1 MTTVRKIVTSKIEG
15 DNANNNSSSEIRPR
29 GELGVY
35 ENTDNGNL
43 ELLMFDGVRQN
54 IRSKVLSKGIFYG
67 GNADS
72 GDGEG
77 LDTIKL
83 IPDAVLYRGND
94 EFEGDYGDHR
104 YLVIDPT
111 GPNHI
116 HIRAGGTI
124 DQSSAN
130 LILGGE
136 QNNVSVSD
144 DDKSVTI
151 TAENTL
157 GSKTWMFD
165 QAGHITFPDSTVQTT
180 AYPGN
185 NLNVWVQ
192 DFETAAGAPADV
204 PEMAASVEYLANGD
218 IVALINHDTIASG
231 RFNSV
236 ARFDSLGTKIWS
248 MAFQG
253 ATTTDG
259 WGMAVDNVNGFI
271 YVAGVADDTESETA
285 ILTKL
290 SQLDGNVVWSKKY
303 NVGDDNTNSVVDV
316 ASDGSPI
323 VVGYADN
330 GTDSQI
336 VTSKI
341 NASTGAITWSRALN
355 GQGGEQAYGMAVGP
369 TNEVVT
375 VGYMDQLG
383 LIDAAATLYTVPAS
397 NPNWTLGASATGGE
411 FTFSVDFTDGVPT
424 FTNIVDLVGGRTVD
438 GTLVTLNGSA
448 FGGVT
453 GVDDMVVKVGSLAAN
468 EYDDRMLVVK
478 YDSDGAIQW
487 QRAIQVDAGFNC
499 KGADADIDSEG
510 NIYVCGNYVYEGPQL
525 FDDDNAMIIIKFNS
539 LGVKQWTRKVVG
551 DCDDFA
557 NSIVVGPDD
566 CLYLSAITG
575 NNNTS
580 DYSMVIAKYNLDG
593 TVVWQRLLDNTTTW
607 TFSGGVWFG
616 PQGGGSNLAV
626 KSGYVAVGGGYGD
639 PGGTVS
645 HAIVAQFTSDGTVF
659 AAGDY
664 DFKAATFS
672 GLLDESASNIAVVNA
687 AKTDINYASAF
698 TITDF
703 DPDFDLTSDL
713 VGTLYTQGSI
723 GTINSIDNGQYSVGI
738 DNNGVVTMSTSR
750 GTLEFGA
757 LPEPGGTTH
766 FHVMKGTGQNSMDLY
781 FGDDFNY
788 VLQRSES
795 YQGSAAYGVEI
806 GANDND
812 GGAQHVWRFGTDGT
826 TTFPQNTIKNVDDT
840 SIKIGNPLVSGVV
853 VATVDELV
861 PPGGV
866 WRLFID
872 SNIYPALGT
881 TVHIGGTVTTAWG
894 TPITATIT
902 DIQEDTN
909 TDRWIILVA
918 QDITA
923 GFDDGPK
930 TVSFAESYKTWTF
943 GTDGTLTLPK
953 NSSVGEVTP
962 ATGAAANV
970 IVIQSASSILNTSFA
985 SLPPAPISN
994 YAVPGTDIVVNVTW
1008 NTNGEDYHAPA
1019 FVVVNGGSGH
1029 TGGGESGGGDV
1040 LTVPYADMGISGG
1053 GNWTWYVAD
1062 IASDVVLTAGLESW
1076 TLKGDGGLTFPDDT
1090 VQTTA
1095 YPGVTTVAK
1104 NGPVA
1109 EDVGKGEAATV
1120 TISPSNN
1127 INLNVGTVLGVVFG
1141 TGFTL
1146 DITVAANGDI
1156 SAVVTDSAVN
1166 LSVGDYGTVLGGGS
1180 LGGTMGVD
1188 DTTFT
1193 VATLTN
1199 VIAATA
1205 IDLTKTINKLS
1216 EGVYTL
1222 ADGVEGQIMYL
1233 VAQNGVVEANVSVLV
1248 ANSRNIGVG
1257 TLLPFRIYENSGEG
1271 YYSNIGGICTL
1282 IFTDGAWQQSGG
1294 AWD

>member
-1 MTTVRKIVTSKIEG
+1 MTTVRRITTNKIDG
-15 DNANNNSSSEIRPR
+15 DNANNNSPSEIRPR
-29 GELGVY
+29 GEVGIY

-83 IPDAVLYRGND
+83 IPDTVLYRGDDEEDGNYGND
-94 EFEGDYGDHR
+94 Q
-104 YLVIDPT
+104 YLIIDPT
-111 GPNHI
+111 GPDHI
-116 HIRAGGTI
+116 HIRAGGPM
-124 DQSSAN
+124 DQSTAV

-165 QAGHITFPDSTVQTT
+165 QAGHITFPDNTVQTT
-180 AYPGN
+180 AYTGN

-204 PEMAASVEYLANGD
+204 PGMAASVEYLANGD

-231 RFNSV
+231 SFNSV

-248 MAFQG
+248 MNFQG

-271 YVAGVADDTESETA
+271 YIAGVANDTETDTA

-323 VVGYADN
+323 VVGYTDN

-341 NASTGAITWSRALN
+341 EASTGAITWSRALN
-355 GQGGEQAYGMAVGP
+355 GQGSEQAYGMAVGP
-369 TNEVVT
+369 LNEVVT

-383 LIDAAATLYTVPAS
+383 LIDAAATLYTDPIS
-397 NPNWTLGASATGGE
+397 NVNWTINQTGVLAGALGFNVSFAA
-411 FTFSVDFTDGVPT
+411 GVPT
-424 FTNIVDLVGGRTVD
+424 FANISDTVGGRTVD
-438 GTLVTLNGSA
+438 GTVATILGSIL
-448 FGGVT
+448 GGVD
-453 GVDDMVVKVGSLAAN
+453 GVDDMVVKVGTLAAN
-468 EYDDRMLVVK
+468 DTDDRMLVVK

-487 QRAIQVDAGFNC
+487 QRAIQVDAGFAC
-499 KGADADIDSEG
+499 SGADADIDSAG
-510 NIYVCGNYVYEGPQL
+510 NIYVCGNYVYEGPEL

-539 LGVKQWTRKVVG
+539 AGVKQWTRKVVG
-551 DCDDFA
+551 DCEDFA
-557 NSIVVGPDD
+557 TSIVVGPDD

-575 NNNTS
+575 NNNSS

-607 TFSGGVWFG
+607 TFNGGTWFG

-626 KSGYVAVGGGYGD
+626 KPGYVAVGGGYGD
-639 PGGTVS
+639 PFGTVD
-645 HAIVAQFTSDGTVF
+645 HAIVAQFSDDGTVF
-659 AAGDY
+659 TAGDY

-672 GLLDESASNIAVVNA
+672 GTLDSSASNITVVNA
-687 AKTDINYASAF
+687 AKTDSNYASSF

-713 VGTLYTQGSI
+713 IGTLYTQGSI
-723 GTINSIDNGQYSVGI
+723 GTINSIDNGQYSVGV
-738 DNNGVVTMSTSR
+738 DVNGVVTMSTSR

-806 GANDND
+806 GANNNN
-812 GGAQHVWRFGTDGT
+812 GGAQQVWRFGTDGT
-826 TTFPQNTIKNVDDT
+826 TTFPENTIKNVANT

-861 PPGGV
+861 PPGDV

-902 DIQEDTN
+902 DIQQDNN

-923 GFDDGPK
+923 GFDAGPK

-943 GTDGTLTLPK
+943 G
-953 NSSVGEVTP
+953 
-962 ATGAAANV
+962 
-970 IVIQSASSILNTSFA
+970 
-985 SLPPAPISN
+985 
-994 YAVPGTDIVVNVTW
+994 
-1008 NTNGEDYHAPA
+1008 
-1019 FVVVNGGSGH
+1019 VNG
-1029 TGGGESGGGDV
+1029 
-1040 LTVPYADMGISGG
+1040 
-1053 GNWTWYVAD
+1053 N
-1062 IASDVVLTAGLESW
+1062 
-1076 TLKGDGGLTFPDDT
+1076 LTFSDDT

-1095 YPGVTTVAK
+1095 FTGTGAITFTGNEIEGNTFGGTGTIITKTVDNTGNNFSTGSGSIGFLNFGADGTIQNVKAGWTVTFASGVTRTVSQDAWQPLGTYWNISFDSGYNWSAGDVMPVTFSSPDYAAGTDPQVTLTAGTESWSFDN
-1104 NGPVA
+1104 NGALTFPDASVQTTA
-1109 EDVGKGEAATV
+1109 WKGIPGPYVDDAAAATGGV
-1120 TISPSNN
+1120 A
-1127 INLNVGTVLGVVFG
+1127 VGNPYHKTGTSGQVF
-1141 TGFTL
+1141 
-1146 DITVAANGDI
+1146 VR
-1156 SAVVTDSAVN
+1156 
-1166 LSVGDYGTVLGGGS
+1166 
-1180 LGGTMGVD
+1180 
-1188 DTTFT
+1188 
-1193 VATLTN
+1193 
-1199 VIAATA
+1199 
-1205 IDLTKTINKLS
+1205 
-1216 EGVYTL
+1216 L
-1222 ADGVEGQIMYL
+1222 A
-1233 VAQNGVVEANVSVLV
+1233 
-1248 ANSRNIGVG
+1248 
-1257 TLLPFRIYENSGEG
+1257 
-1271 YYSNIGGICTL
+1271 
-1282 IFTDGAWQQSGG
+1282 
-1294 AWD
+1294 